1 MWKTV
6 LPEYKCPTAG
16 AGDCATDNVGPVL
29 SIWLRTKG

>member
-16 AGDCATDNVGPVL
+16 AGDCVTVNDGTVL
-29 SIWLRTKG
+29 SIWLKTKA